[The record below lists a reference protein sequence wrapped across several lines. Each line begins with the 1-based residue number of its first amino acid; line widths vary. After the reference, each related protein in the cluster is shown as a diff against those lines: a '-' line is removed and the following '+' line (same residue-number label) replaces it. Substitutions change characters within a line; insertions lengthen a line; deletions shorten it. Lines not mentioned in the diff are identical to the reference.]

1 MKIGIIGL
9 PLVGKTTLFN
19 LLTQAEAETSKFY
32 SGRTEANHGM
42 ARVPDER
49 IDWLSAQFKPRKTIY
64 AQIEVT
70 DLPGLTHNVEG
81 GSGNP
86 FLANIRTVDALVH
99 VVRAFGGD
107 EIEHVEGNLNP
118 VRDIDSVNSELLL
131 ADLDLIERRIERI
144 KTGKKVIPEQKIEM
158 DALQKCYEAL
168 EKELPLTTVTLSE
181 AEAATLQHY
190 EFFTEKP
197 QLVVINVDEAQF
209 KANDYPQKQQIE
221 AMLQEKGIPVLV
233 LCAQTEREIAELPA
247 EDRELFMADLGVD
260 HPGTYRLARSMYDLL
275 GLIAFF
281 TVGEDEVRAWT
292 IKKGLDAK
300 RASGK
305 IHSDLERGF
314 IRAEVVS
321 YDALREHGTMAKCK
335 EKGVFR
341 LEGKDYIVKDG
352 DILNIRFNV

>member
-70 DLPGLTHNVEG
+70 DLPGLTHNTEG

-99 VVRAFGGD
+99 VVRAFKSD

-131 ADLDLIERRIERI
+131 ADLDLIERRIGPGAEGRDGSP
-144 KTGKKVIPEQKIEM
+144 TKV
-158 DALQKCYEAL
+158 L
-168 EKELPLTTVTLSE
+168 
-181 AEAATLQHY
+181 
-190 EFFTEKP
+190 
-197 QLVVINVDEAQF
+197 
-209 KANDYPQKQQIE
+209 
-221 AMLQEKGIPVLV
+221 
-233 LCAQTEREIAELPA
+233 
-247 EDRELFMADLGVD
+247 
-260 HPGTYRLARSMYDLL
+260 
-275 GLIAFF
+275 
-281 TVGEDEVRAWT
+281 
-292 IKKGLDAK
+292 
-300 RASGK
+300 
-305 IHSDLERGF
+305 
-314 IRAEVVS
+314 
-321 YDALREHGTMAKCK
+321 
-335 EKGVFR
+335 
-341 LEGKDYIVKDG
+341 
-352 DILNIRFNV
+352 